1 MKTLILIIFTFL
13 FSCNQ
18 TKENKQ
24 KQTSN
29 DITLE
34 IDNTPASKESIA
46 NSQLK
51 IIVTN
56 ENYKAKLKKIKL
68 EKKDIPSNI
77 DLYICDKIIPDYYL
91 LLKDNRLIVVSE
103 QVCGDFGGISLTS
116 IKENKVLQILAV
128 SGQHYEPDNEEEYKV
143 VTSFTIDNNYNIFVT
158 DVTTEHGKIT
168 NKKITTYS
176 ISSTGEFIKI
186 KEEEIKKNPFLL
198 GSTVYAQVETYLNVR
213 SIPNSNSDII
223 EKAYPKDA
231 LRVLEVLDSWVKI
244 EINGKEGYVSK
255 DFVK

>member
-18 TKENKQ
+18 IQENKQ

-29 DITLE
+29 NIALE
-34 IDNTPASKESIA
+34 IGDTPASKERIT
-46 NSQLK
+46 NRQLE
-51 IIVTN
+51 IIVNN
-56 ENYKAKLKKIKL
+56 ENYKAKLKKIKF
-68 EKKDIPSNI
+68 EEKDIPTNI
-77 DLYICDKIIPDYYL
+77 DLYTCDKIIPDYYL

-128 SGQHYEPDNEEEYKV
+128 SGQHYEPDNEVEYKV
-143 VTSFTIDNNYNIFVT
+143 ITSFTIDNNYNIFVT
-158 DVTTEHGKIT
+158 DVTTEYEKIT

-186 KEEEIKKNPFLL
+186 KEEEIKKNPLLL
-198 GSTVYAQVETYLNVR
+198 GSTVYAQVDTYLNVR
-213 SIPNSNSDII
+213 STPNSNGAII
-223 EKAYPKDA
+223 EKAYPKDE
-231 LRVLEVLDSWVKI
+231 LKILEILEAWVKI
-244 EINGKEGYVSK
+244 ELNGKQGYVSK
-255 DFVK
+255 DFVR